1 MARFYQVTAR
11 SKKSD
16 AVELATA
23 LSNHLKREG
32 FPSKTKITEVSG
44 GYVIWSEATVKQ
56 ITAFHDWINRD
67 PIKDLVVTKREKAD
81 LKQDSPEF
89 QKYFGALRKRNIKE
103 NKAELAARKAFIT
116 TRKQKRG

>member
-1 MARFYQVTAR
+1 MTRFYQVTAR
-11 SKKSD
+11 QTKRE

-23 LSNHLKREG
+23 LSNHLKKEG
-32 FPSKTKITEVSG
+32 FPPKTKVTQVKG
-44 GYVIWSEATVKQ
+44 GYIIWSEATVKQ

-67 PIKDLVVTKREKAD
+67 PIKDISITKKEKAD

-89 QKYFGALRKRNIKE
+89 QKYFGSLRKRNIKE

-116 TRKQKRG
+116 TRRR